1 MFTHPTLSID
11 NIPRQYFYVGAGI
24 AVIFGLLVG
33 IASVASGEVKKA
45 QARESLLASQKS
57 AITYCVENLRGSA
70 FNACMQQARAET
82 YNDGSRTSVADIG
95 KNGAVLAG
103 GPLAA
108 PSVSPQGLMPASFS
122 TVR

>member
-1 MFTHPTLSID
+1 MFTYPLPPIN

-24 AVIFGLLVG
+24 AVIFGLLIG

-57 AITYCVENLRGSA
+57 AMTYCVENLRGAA
-70 FNACMQQARAET
+70 FSACMQQARAET
-82 YNDGSRTSVADIG
+82 YNDGSRTSVANIA

-103 GPLAA
+103 GPIDA
-108 PSVSPQGLMPASFS
+108 PSGSPQGLMSASFS
-122 TVR
+122 TIR

>member
-1 MFTHPTLSID
+1 MFTCPAPIST
-11 NIPRQYFYVGAGI
+11 IPRKYFYAGACI
-24 AVIFGLLVG
+24 AVIFGLLMG

-57 AITYCVENLRGSA
+57 AMTYCVENLRGSA

-82 YNDGSRTSVADIG
+82 YNDGSRTNVANIA
-95 KNGAVLAG
+95 KKGAVMAG

-108 PSVSPQGLMPASFS
+108 PSGAQDMMPASFS

>member
-1 MFTHPTLSID
+1 MFTYPTLSI
-11 NIPRQYFYVGAGI
+11 NTIPRQYFYAGAGI

-57 AITYCVENLRGSA
+57 AMTYCVENLRGPA
-70 FNACMQQARAET
+70 FNACMQQARAEM
-82 YNDGSRTSVADIG
+82 YNDGSRTSVADIA
-95 KNGAVLAG
+95 KSGAVLAG
-103 GPLAA
+103 GPLIA
-108 PSVSPQGLMPASFS
+108 PSDSQSLMPASFS